1 MKCIDFDKAFSMY
14 AMKYFR
20 EHAKEYKNYDA
31 MEAAMPDVYA
41 RFLDTPADF
50 LANQKP
56 GEYFQSWDD
65 AKVLVDWMEDYIKQ
79 RVPTPDMLLNR
90 ITELGDPAASRLFM
104 LLQKERAPQE
114 ARMTA
119 VSLLNELQSQLP
131 MELYIQWQLKR
142 EAEDELCDAAAESLT
157 QMGED
162 AVPAMLAALDEANDA
177 GREALCA
184 VLSHY
189 PDTTGRVLGE
199 LLRLIRLPDANV
211 AVLAGYLGRLGDER
225 ALETLIDLALQED
238 ISYLTYIELRS
249 AIEELAATRL
259 SVPLTRMTL
268 NMRPCRGCKWTLA
281 KRAAMRRKMLIL
293 PPRPKSR
300 TRPLTETICNDL

>member
-249 AIEELAATRL
+249 AIEELGGDAPERTFDEDDPEYEAMSRL
-259 SVPLTRMTL
+259 QMDFGKKGGDAEEDADSPTA
-268 NMRPCRGCKWTLA
+268 PE
-281 KRAAMRRKMLIL
+281 IL
-293 PPRPKSR
+293 DAPINGDY
-300 TRPLTETICNDL
+300 LQ

>member
-249 AIEELAATRL
+249 AIEEL
-259 SVPLTRMTL
+259 
-268 NMRPCRGCKWTLA
+268 GGE
-281 KRAAMRRKMLIL
+281 L
-293 PPRPKSR
+293 PPEREFSGDPYYESLRQMAEK
-300 TRPLTETICNDL
+300 

>member
-56 GEYFQSWDD
+56 GEYFSGWDD
-65 AKVLVDWMEDYIKQ
+65 AKLLVDWMEDYIKQ

-90 ITELGDPAASRLFM
+90 ITELGEPAEHRLLL

-114 ARMTA
+114 ARMLA

-131 MELYIQWQLKR
+131 MDLYIQWQKDR
-142 EAEDELCDAAAESLT
+142 KAEDDLCDAAAESLI

-162 AVPAMLAALDEANDA
+162 AVPAMMAALDEANDA
-177 GREALCA
+177 GREALCSA
-184 VLSHY
+184 LSHY
-189 PDTTGRVLGE
+189 PDPTGRVLEE

-211 AVLAGYLGRLGDER
+211 AVLAGYLGRLGDDR
-225 ALETLIDLALQED
+225 ALETLIDLALSEE

-249 AIEELAATRL
+249 AIEELGGDAPERTFDADD
-259 SVPLTRMTL
+259 PEYE
-268 NMRPCRGCKWTLA
+268 
-281 KRAAMRRKMLIL
+281 AMAQLQMNFGKKDGNASDADPDAPNAPEM
-293 PPRPKSR
+293 PDAPRNGDY
-300 TRPLTETICNDL
+300 LQ

>member
-90 ITELGDPAASRLFM
+90 I
-104 LLQKERAPQE
+104 
-114 ARMTA
+114 TA

-249 AIEELAATRL
+249 AIEELGGDAPERTFDEDDPKYEAMSRL
-259 SVPLTRMTL
+259 QMDFGKKGSDAEEDADSPTAPEIPDAPINGDYLQ
-268 NMRPCRGCKWTLA
+268 
-281 KRAAMRRKMLIL
+281 
-293 PPRPKSR
+293 
-300 TRPLTETICNDL
+300 